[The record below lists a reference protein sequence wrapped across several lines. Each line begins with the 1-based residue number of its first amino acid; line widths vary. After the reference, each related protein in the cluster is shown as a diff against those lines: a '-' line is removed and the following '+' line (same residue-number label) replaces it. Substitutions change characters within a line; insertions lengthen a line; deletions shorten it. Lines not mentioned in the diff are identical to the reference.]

1 LLAVVEVELNTAVVV
16 VLVVLDLEQC
26 PMYLPQFQL
35 QLVVVE
41 MDVHLEAVFL
51 VEMDQL
57 AVIALLDP
65 ERQQEVEVVLLCQ
78 TLQLMG

>member
-1 LLAVVEVELNTAVVV
+1 LLAVLEVELNTAVVV

-35 QLVVVE
+35 QLVVAV
-41 MDVHLEAVFL
+41 MGPQVEAVFL
-51 VEMDQL
+51 VHLVQL

-78 TLQLMG
+78 TLQLME